1 MRESVRRVGQRF
13 MIGFDGLEAS
23 ADVKRLIRDFAVGH
37 VILFA
42 RNVEGPEQVAGL
54 NRELQ
59 ETAKGAG
66 HDLPLLV
73 AVDQEGGRVARMG
86 PPWTV
91 WPPLRAL
98 GRIAAEDLEA
108 AKDLSRRMGAA
119 LAAECA
125 SAGLKCDFA
134 PNMDVDTNPENP
146 IIGNRSF
153 SDDPELVGRLGAAMI
168 EGLQGGGVV
177 ASAKHFPGHGDTSV
191 DSHLDLPVVELGRSR
206 LFDVEI
212 RPFRRAIEAGVA
224 TVMMAH
230 VLYPELDPDLPAS
243 LSPPIVDGILRR
255 DLGYQGVVFTDD
267 LEMKAVADRWTP
279 DRSAVLAMQAGCDIV
294 PVCVTHDAQVTAMEG
309 AIRAVEAG
317 EVPYKAVDDSLAR
330 IRAMKER
337 FLLPHRDPSGKEA
350 RRQAGS
356 RDFADLAREISE
368 RGGEPL
374 RFPWT
379 AELNGRPAVRPK
391 PRRTPRGAE

>member
-23 ADVKRLIRDFAVGH
+23 PDVKRLIRDFGVGH

-42 RNVEGPEQVAGL
+42 RNVDSPEQVAGL

-59 ETAKGAG
+59 ETARDAG
-66 HDLPLLV
+66 HDTPLLI

-98 GRIAAEDLEA
+98 GRIGSEDLA
-108 AKDLSRRMGAA
+108 RRMGAA

-125 SAGLKCDFA
+125 SAGIKCDFA
-134 PNMDVDTNPENP
+134 PIMDVDTNPDNP

-153 SDDPELVGRLGAAMI
+153 GDDPDLVGKLGVAMI

-177 ASAKHFPGHGDTSV
+177 ASAKHFPGHGDTDL
-191 DSHLDLPVVELGRSR
+191 DSHLELPVVEQSRSR
-206 LFDVEI
+206 LEDVEI
-212 RPFRRAIEAGVA
+212 RPFKRAIAARVA
-224 TVMMAH
+224 TIMMAH
-230 VLYPELDPDLPAS
+230 VLYPELDAEYPAS
-243 LSPPIVDGILRR
+243 ISRPVVDGILRR
-255 DLGYQGVVFTDD
+255 ELKYDGVVLTDD

-279 DRSAVLAMQAGCDIV
+279 DTSAVLAMQASCDIV
-294 PVCVTHDAQVTAMEG
+294 PVCNTHDAQVTAIEG
-309 AIRAVEAG
+309 AVRAVEAG
-317 EVPYKAVDDSLAR
+317 DVPFKAMDDSLKR
-330 IRAMKER
+330 IRTMKER
-337 FLLPHRDPSGKEA
+337 YLLPYRDPDPREA
-350 RRQAGS
+350 RRRAGS
-356 RDFADLAREISE
+356 PEFMALAQEISE

-379 AELNGRPAVRPK
+379 SD
-391 PRRTPRGAE
+391 

>member
-23 ADVKRLIRDFAVGH
+23 PDVKRLIREFGVGH

-42 RNVEGPEQVAGL
+42 RNVAGPEQVAGL

-59 ETAKGAG
+59 ETARDAG
-66 HDLPLLV
+66 HDTPLLI

-91 WPPLRAL
+91 WPPLRGL
-98 GRIAAEDLEA
+98 GRTGSEDLA
-108 AKDLSRRMGAA
+108 RRMGAA

-125 SAGLKCDFA
+125 SAGIKCDFA
-134 PNMDVDTNPENP
+134 PIVDVDTNPQNP

-153 SDDPELVGRLGAAMI
+153 GDDPDLVGKLGVAMI

-177 ASAKHFPGHGDTSV
+177 ACAKHFPGHGDTDL
-191 DSHLDLPVVELGRSR
+191 DSHLALPTVEQSRSR
-206 LFDVEI
+206 LDDVEI
-212 RPFRRAIEAGVA
+212 RPFKRAIAARVA
-224 TVMMAH
+224 TIMMAH
-230 VLYPELDPDLPAS
+230 VLYPELDPEYPAS
-243 LSPPIVDGILRR
+243 ISKPIVDGILRR
-255 DLGYQGVVFTDD
+255 ELKYDGVVLTDD

-279 DRSAVLAMQAGCDIV
+279 DTSAVLALQAGCDIV
-294 PVCVTHDAQVTAMEG
+294 PVCNTHDAQVTAMEG
-309 AIRAVEAG
+309 AVRAVESG
-317 EVPYKAVDDSLAR
+317 DVPFKAMDDSLRR
-330 IRAMKER
+330 IRSLKER
-337 FLLPHRDPSGKEA
+337 YLLPYRDPDPREA
-350 RRQAGS
+350 RRRAGS
-356 RDFADLAREISE
+356 PEFLALAQEIAE

-379 AELNGRPAVRPK
+379 SD
-391 PRRTPRGAE
+391 

>member
-23 ADVKRLIRDFAVGH
+23 PDVKRLIREFGVGH

-42 RNVEGPEQVAGL
+42 RNVAGPEQVAGL

-59 ETAKGAG
+59 ETARDAG
-66 HDLPLLV
+66 HDTPLLI

-91 WPPLRAL
+91 WPPLRGL
-98 GRIAAEDLEA
+98 GRTGSEDLA
-108 AKDLSRRMGAA
+108 RRMGAA

-125 SAGLKCDFA
+125 SAGIKCDFA
-134 PNMDVDTNPENP
+134 PIVDVDTNPQNP

-153 SDDPELVGRLGAAMI
+153 GDDPDLVGKLGVAMI

-177 ASAKHFPGHGDTSV
+177 ACAKHFPGHGDTDL
-191 DSHLDLPVVELGRSR
+191 DSHLALPTVEQSRSR
-206 LFDVEI
+206 LDDVEI
-212 RPFRRAIEAGVA
+212 RPFKRAIAARVA
-224 TVMMAH
+224 TIMMAH
-230 VLYPELDPDLPAS
+230 VLYPELDPEYPAS
-243 LSPPIVDGILRR
+243 ISKPIVDGILRR
-255 DLGYQGVVFTDD
+255 ELKYDGVVLTDD

-279 DRSAVLAMQAGCDIV
+279 DTSAVLDLQAGCDIV
-294 PVCVTHDAQVTAMEG
+294 PVCNTHDAQVTAMEG
-309 AIRAVEAG
+309 AVRAVESG
-317 EVPYKAVDDSLAR
+317 DVPFKAMDDSLRR
-330 IRAMKER
+330 IRSLKER
-337 FLLPHRDPSGKEA
+337 YLLPYRDPDPREA
-350 RRQAGS
+350 RRRAGS
-356 RDFADLAREISE
+356 PEFLALAQEIAE

-379 AELNGRPAVRPK
+379 SD
-391 PRRTPRGAE
+391 

>member
-23 ADVKRLIRDFAVGH
+23 PDVKRLIRDFGVGH

-42 RNVEGPEQVAGL
+42 RNVASPEQVAGL

-59 ETAKGAG
+59 ETARDAG
-66 HDLPLLV
+66 HDTPLLI

-98 GRIAAEDLEA
+98 GRIGDES
-108 AKDLSRRMGAA
+108 LSRRMGAA

-125 SAGLKCDFA
+125 SAGIKCDFA
-134 PNMDVDTNPENP
+134 PIMDVDTNPDNP

-153 SDDPELVGRLGAAMI
+153 GDDPERVGRLAVAMI

-177 ASAKHFPGHGDTSV
+177 ASAKHFPGHGDTNL
-191 DSHLDLPVVELGRSR
+191 DSHLELPVVELSRSR
-206 LFDVEI
+206 LDDVEI
-212 RPFRRAIEAGVA
+212 RPFKRAIAAKVA
-224 TVMMAH
+224 TIMMAH
-230 VLYPELDPDLPAS
+230 VLYPELDPEYPAS
-243 LSPPIVDGILRR
+243 ISRPVVEGILRR
-255 DLGYQGVVFTDD
+255 ELRYDGVVLADD

-279 DRSAVLAMQAGCDIV
+279 DRSAVLALQATCDIV
-294 PVCVTHDAQVTAMEG
+294 PVCITHDAQVTAIEG
-309 AIRAVEAG
+309 AVRAVEAG
-317 EVPYKAVDDSLAR
+317 DVPFKAMDDSLRR
-330 IRAMKER
+330 IRSLKER
-337 FLLPHRDPSGKEA
+337 YLLPYRDPDPREA
-350 RRQAGS
+350 RRRAGS
-356 RDFADLAREISE
+356 PEFMALAQEISE

-379 AELNGRPAVRPK
+379 SD
-391 PRRTPRGAE
+391 

>member
-1 MRESVRRVGQRF
+1 MRDSVRRVGQRF

-23 ADVKRLIRDFAVGH
+23 ADAKKLIREYGVGH

-42 RNVEGPEQVAGL
+42 RNVDSPEQVAGL
-54 NRELQ
+54 DRELQ
-59 ETAKGAG
+59 ETARDAG
-66 HDLPLLV
+66 HDIPLLI

-98 GRIAAEDLEA
+98 GRIGSEDLA
-108 AKDLSRRMGAA
+108 RKMGAA

-125 SAGLKCDFA
+125 SAGIKCDFA

-153 SDDPELVGRLGAAMI
+153 GDDPELVGRLGAAMI

-177 ASAKHFPGHGDTSV
+177 ACAKHFPGHGDTDR
-191 DSHLDLPVVELGRSR
+191 DSHLELPVVEHGRSR
-206 LFDVEI
+206 LEDVEM
-212 RPFRRAIEAGVA
+212 RPFRHAIKAGVA
-224 TVMMAH
+224 SIMMAH
-230 VLYPELDPDLPAS
+230 VLYPELDPELPAS
-243 LSPPIVDGILRR
+243 ISKTIVDGILRR
-255 DLGYQGVVFTDD
+255 DLKYAGVVFTDD

-294 PVCVTHDAQVTAMEG
+294 PVCLTHDAQVTAMEG
-309 AIRAVEAG
+309 AVRAVESG
-317 EVPYKAVDDSLAR
+317 EIPFKAMDDSLR
-330 IRAMKER
+330 RVRAMKER
-337 FLLPHRDPSGKEA
+337 YLLPYRDPDPREG
-350 RRQAGS
+350 RRRAGAPE
-356 RDFADLAREISE
+356 FVALARDISE
-368 RGGEPL
+368 RGEEPL

-379 AELNGRPAVRPK
+379 SD
-391 PRRTPRGAE
+391 

>member
-23 ADVKRLIRDFAVGH
+23 PDVKSLIREFGVGH

-42 RNVEGPEQVAGL
+42 RNVANPEQVAGL

-59 ETAKGAG
+59 ETARDAG
-66 HDLPLLV
+66 HDTPLLI

-98 GRIAAEDLEA
+98 GRTGSEDLA
-108 AKDLSRRMGAA
+108 RRMGAA

-125 SAGLKCDFA
+125 SAGIKCDFA
-134 PNMDVDTNPENP
+134 PIVDVDTNPQNP

-153 SDDPELVGRLGAAMI
+153 GDDPDLVGKLGVAMI

-177 ASAKHFPGHGDTSV
+177 ACAKHFPGHGDTDL
-191 DSHLDLPVVELGRSR
+191 DSHLALPTVEQSRSR
-206 LFDVEI
+206 LDDVEI
-212 RPFRRAIEAGVA
+212 RPFKRAIAARVA
-224 TVMMAH
+224 TIMMAH
-230 VLYPELDPDLPAS
+230 VLYPELDPEYPAS
-243 LSPPIVDGILRR
+243 ISRPIVDGILRR
-255 DLGYQGVVFTDD
+255 ELKYDGVVFTDD

-279 DRSAVLAMQAGCDIV
+279 DTSAVLALQAGCDIV
-294 PVCVTHDAQVTAMEG
+294 PVCNTHDAQVTAMEG
-309 AIRAVEAG
+309 AVRAAEAG
-317 EVPYKAVDDSLAR
+317 DVPFKAMDDSLRR
-330 IRAMKER
+330 IRSLKER
-337 FLLPHRDPSGKEA
+337 YLLPYRDPDPREA
-350 RRQAGS
+350 RRRAGS
-356 RDFADLAREISE
+356 PEFLALAQEIAE
-368 RGGEPL
+368 RGGEAL

-379 AELNGRPAVRPK
+379 SD
-391 PRRTPRGAE
+391 

>member
-1 MRESVRRVGQRF
+1 MRDSVRRVGQRF
-13 MIGFDGLEAS
+13 MVGFDGLEAS
-23 ADVKRLIRDFAVGH
+23 TDVKRLIRDFGVGH

-42 RNVEGPEQVAGL
+42 RNIEGPEQVAGL
-54 NRELQ
+54 SRELQ
-59 ETAKGAG
+59 ETARAAG
-66 HDLPLLV
+66 HDLPLLI

-98 GRIAAEDLEA
+98 GRIGSEDLERA
-108 AKDLSRRMGAA
+108 QALARRMGGA

-125 SAGLKCDFA
+125 SAGIKCDFA
-134 PNMDVDTNPENP
+134 PNMDVDTNPDNP

-153 SDDPELVGRLGAAMI
+153 GDDPELVGRLGAAMI
-168 EGLQGGGVV
+168 EGLQGGGVI

-191 DSHLDLPVVELGRSR
+191 DSHLDLPVVEQGRSR
-206 LFDVEI
+206 LEDVEI
-212 RPFRRAIEAGVA
+212 RPFRRAMAASVA

-230 VLYPELDPDLPAS
+230 VLYPELDPELPAS
-243 LSPPIVDGILRR
+243 LSPAIVDGILRR
-255 DLGYQGVVFTDD
+255 DLGYKGVVLTDD

-279 DRSAVLAMQAGCDIV
+279 DQSAVLAMKAGCDIV
-294 PVCVTHDAQVTAMEG
+294 PVCITHDAQVTAMEG

-317 EVPYKAVDDSLAR
+317 DVPYKAMDDSLKR

-337 FLLPHRDPSGKEA
+337 YLLPHRDPDPKEA
-350 RRQAGS
+350 RQRAGS
-356 RDFADLAREISE
+356 REFQALAREISE
-368 RGGEPL
+368 EGGEPL

-379 AELNGRPAVRPK
+379 AELDGRSPVRPT

>member
-23 ADVKRLIRDFAVGH
+23 ADVKRLIRDFGVGH

-42 RNVEGPEQVAGL
+42 RNVDSPEQVASL

-59 ETAKGAG
+59 EAARNAG
-66 HDLPLLV
+66 HDTPLLI

-98 GRIAAEDLEA
+98 GRIGSEDLA
-108 AKDLSRRMGAA
+108 RRMGAA

-125 SAGLKCDFA
+125 SAGIKCDFA
-134 PNMDVDTNPENP
+134 PIMDVDTNPDNP

-153 SDDPELVGRLGAAMI
+153 GDDPDLVGKLGVAMI

-177 ASAKHFPGHGDTSV
+177 ASAKHFPGHGDTDL
-191 DSHLDLPVVELGRSR
+191 DSHLELPVVEQSRSR
-206 LFDVEI
+206 LEDVEI
-212 RPFRRAIEAGVA
+212 RPFKRAIAARVA
-224 TVMMAH
+224 TIMMAH
-230 VLYPELDPDLPAS
+230 VLYPELDAEYPAS
-243 LSPPIVDGILRR
+243 ISRPVVDGILRR
-255 DLGYQGVVFTDD
+255 ELKYDGVVLTDD

-279 DRSAVLAMQAGCDIV
+279 DTSAVVAIQASFDIV
-294 PVCVTHDAQVTAMEG
+294 PVCNNHDAQVTALEG
-309 AIRAVEAG
+309 AVRAVEAG
-317 EVPYKAVDDSLAR
+317 DVPFKAMDDSLKR
-330 IRAMKER
+330 IRIMKER
-337 FLLPHRDPSGKEA
+337 YLLPYRDPDPREA
-350 RRQAGS
+350 RRRAGS
-356 RDFADLAREISE
+356 PEFMALAQEISE

-379 AELNGRPAVRPK
+379 SD
-391 PRRTPRGAE
+391 

>member
-1 MRESVRRVGQRF
+1 MRDSVRRVGQRF

-23 ADVKRLIRDFAVGH
+23 PDVKRLIRDFGVGH
-37 VILFA
+37 VILFT

-59 ETAKGAG
+59 ETARDAG
-66 HDLPLLV
+66 HDLPLLI

-98 GRIAAEDLEA
+98 GRIGSEDLARGEA
-108 AKDLSRRMGAA
+108 LARRMGAA

-125 SAGLKCDFA
+125 SAGIKCDFA
-134 PNMDVDTNPENP
+134 PIMDVDTNPDNP

-153 SDDPELVGRLGAAMI
+153 GDDPELVGRLGAAMI

-191 DSHLDLPVVELGRSR
+191 DSHLDLPVVEQGRSR
-206 LFDVEI
+206 LQDVEI
-212 RPFRRAIEAGVA
+212 RPFRRAVAANVA

-230 VLYPELDPDLPAS
+230 VLYPELDPELPAS
-243 LSPPIVDGILRR
+243 LSPGIVDGILRG
-255 DLGYQGVVFTDD
+255 DLGYKGVVFTDD

-279 DRSAVLAMQAGCDIV
+279 DRSAVLAMRSGCDIV
-294 PVCVTHDAQVTAMEG
+294 PVCITHDAQVTAMEG

-317 EVPYKAVDDSLAR
+317 DVPFKAMDDSLKR
-330 IRAMKER
+330 VRAMKER
-337 FLLPHRDPSGKEA
+337 YLLPHRDPNPKEA
-350 RRQAGS
+350 RERAGS
-356 RDFADLAREISE
+356 REFAALAREISE
-368 RGGEPL
+368 EGGEPL
-374 RFPWT
+374 LFPWT
-379 AELNGRPAVRPK
+379 AELGGRPPVRPR
-391 PRRTPRGAE
+391 PRRSPREAE

>member
-1 MRESVRRVGQRF
+1 MRETVRRVGQRF
-13 MIGFDGLEAS
+13 MIGFEGLEPS
-23 ADVKRLIRDFAVGH
+23 SDVKHLIRDFAVGH

-42 RNVEGPEQVAGL
+42 RNIEGPEQVAGL

-59 ETAKGAG
+59 ETARDAG
-66 HDLPLLV
+66 HDVPLLI

-98 GRIAAEDLEA
+98 GRIASESRADAETLA
-108 AKDLSRRMGAA
+108 RRMGAA
-119 LAAECA
+119 LAAECS
-125 SAGLKCDFA
+125 SAGIKCDFA
-134 PNMDVDTNPENP
+134 PIMDVDTNADNP

-153 SDDPELVGRLGAAMI
+153 GDDPELVGRLGAAMV
-168 EGLQGGGVV
+168 EGLQGGGVI

-191 DSHLDLPVVELGRSR
+191 DSHLDLPVVEQGRTR
-206 LFDVEI
+206 LLDVEI
-212 RPFRRAIEAGVA
+212 RPFRQAVAARVA
-224 TVMMAH
+224 TIMMAH
-230 VLYPELDPDLPAS
+230 VLYPELDEELPAS
-243 LSPPIVDGILRR
+243 LSTTIVDGILRR
-255 DLGYQGVVFTDD
+255 DLGYDGVVFTDD

-294 PVCVTHDAQVTAMEG
+294 PVCITHDAQVTAMEG

-317 EVPYKAVDDSLAR
+317 DVAYKAMDDSLAR

-337 FLLPHRDPSGKEA
+337 YLLPHRDPLPKEA
-350 RRQAGS
+350 RERAGS
-356 RDFADLAREISE
+356 REFQALAREISE

-374 RFPWT
+374 LFPWT
-379 AELNGRPAVRPK
+379 SELNGRPPVRPK
-391 PRRTPRGAE
+391 PRRNPRGPE